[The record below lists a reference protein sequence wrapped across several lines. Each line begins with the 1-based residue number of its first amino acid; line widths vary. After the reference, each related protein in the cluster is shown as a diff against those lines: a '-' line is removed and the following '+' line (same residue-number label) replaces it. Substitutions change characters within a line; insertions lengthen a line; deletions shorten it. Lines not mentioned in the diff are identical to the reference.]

1 MAGISTKPKAGR
13 ANTHRPNK
21 AIRIQSL
28 ARADAILA
36 TLADGPRIGCRL
48 RDISAATALA
58 PSTAVTL
65 LQSLIGLGLVEQ
77 TEAGLYR
84 LGPRFQALARQA
96 GVLQD
101 LLELGRPAVI
111 RLCQR
116 SGETVSLLVPGT
128 NAMIIGE
135 SLEGDIRLKETVL
148 KGKAMPL
155 HGTASGKC
163 FLAYATAD
171 VREAFLQAAPLAR
184 LTSRTIH
191 DLARLEAS
199 LTEIRRQGYATE
211 EEEFRSGDAAIAA
224 PILDRDRRI
233 RGTISITAP
242 AERLTGR
249 RLGRLVTLLK
259 AEAQYIS
266 GLLG

>member
-1 MAGISTKPKAGR
+1 MAEMLSRLKSY
-13 ANTHRPNK
+13 RPNK

-28 ARADAILA
+28 ARADAIFAVLA
-36 TLADGPRIGCRL
+36 EGPRGGCRL
-48 RDISAATALA
+48 RDIAAATALA

-65 LQSLIGLGLVEQ
+65 LQSLVGLQLVEQ
-77 TEAGLYR
+77 AESGLYR
-84 LGPRFQALARQA
+84 LGPRFRQLSRQVEA
-96 GVLQD
+96 KQD
-101 LLELGRPAVI
+101 LLQLARPSVI

-135 SLEGDIRLKETVL
+135 SLEGDIRLKETML

-171 VREAFLQAAPLAR
+171 VREAFLQAAPLAK
-184 LTSRTIH
+184 LTNRTIH
-191 DLARLEAS
+191 DLTRLEAS
-199 LTEIRRQGYATE
+199 LTEIRRLGYATE

-224 PILDRDRRI
+224 PILDGDRRI
-233 RGTISITAP
+233 RGTISITGP
-242 AERLTGR
+242 AERLGSK

-259 AEAQYIS
+259 AEAQHIS
-266 GLLG
+266 GLLS

>member
-1 MAGISTKPKAGR
+1 MAETPAKPRTQRSSTR
-13 ANTHRPNK
+13 RPDR

-28 ARADAILA
+28 ARADAIF
-36 TLADGPRIGCRL
+36 TVLADGPRIGCRL
-48 RDISAATALA
+48 RDIAAATGLA

-65 LQSLIGLGLVEQ
+65 LQSLTGLRLVER

-84 LGPRFQALARQA
+84 LGPRFQELGRQA
-96 GVLQD
+96 EGRQD
-101 LLELGRPAVI
+101 LLELGRPSVI

-171 VREAFLQAAPLAR
+171 VREAFLQAAPLAK
-184 LTSRTIH
+184 LTNRTIH

-211 EEEFRSGDAAIAA
+211 EEEFRSGDAAVAA
-224 PILDRDRRI
+224 PILDRHRRI

-242 AERLTGR
+242 AERLGGR

-259 AEAQYIS
+259 AEAQHIS
-266 GLLG
+266 GLLA

>member
-1 MAGISTKPKAGR
+1 MVETPAKPKATR
-13 ANTHRPNK
+13 PNSHRPNRR
-21 AIRIQSL
+21 IRIQSL
-28 ARADAILA
+28 ARADALFAALA
-36 TLADGPRIGCRL
+36 EGPRIGCRL
-48 RDISAATALA
+48 RDIAAATALA

-65 LQSLIGLGLVEQ
+65 LQSLTGLRLVEQ

-84 LGPRFQALARQA
+84 LGPRFQELSRKAEAR
-96 GVLQD
+96 QD
-101 LLELGRPAVI
+101 LLELGRPSVI

-116 SGETVSLLVPGT
+116 SGEAVNLLVPGI

-171 VREAFLQAAPLAR
+171 VREAFLQAAPLAK
-184 LTSRTIH
+184 LTNRTIH

-211 EEEFRSGDAAIAA
+211 EEEFSTGDAAIAA

-233 RGTISITAP
+233 RGTISIFGP
-242 AERLTGR
+242 AERLAGR

-259 AEAQYIS
+259 AEAQHIS
-266 GLLG
+266 GLLA